1 MSFCFGAVYPDNMTG
16 AMQCSS
22 RAILLSLLISKN
34 TQSATARQALRP
46 RQGGVSDSMT
56 NTENLEEKI
65 AHLTRS
71 VDDLSDI
78 IARQDK
84 ELALLTRRVA
94 LLMEREATRDLD
106 AGGSVALADQRPP
119 HW

>member
-1 MSFCFGAVYPDNMTG
+1 MS
-16 AMQCSS
+16 Q
-22 RAILLSLLISKN
+22 I
-34 TQSATARQALRP
+34 
-46 RQGGVSDSMT
+46 
-56 NTENLEEKI
+56 ENLEEKI

-94 LLMEREATRDLD
+94 LLIEREASRDQE
-106 AGGSVALADQRPP
+106 AGNSVAFTDQRPP

>member
-1 MSFCFGAVYPDNMTG
+1 M
-16 AMQCSS
+16 
-22 RAILLSLLISKN
+22 
-34 TQSATARQALRP
+34 
-46 RQGGVSDSMT
+46 DSIDQ
-56 NTENLEEKI
+56 LEEKI

-71 VDDLSDI
+71 VDDLSEV

-94 LLMEREATRDLD
+94 LLIEREMARDQD
-106 AGGSVALADQRPP
+106 TGSSIVLTDQRPP

>member
-1 MSFCFGAVYPDNMTG
+1 MNSID
-16 AMQCSS
+16 Q
-22 RAILLSLLISKN
+22 
-34 TQSATARQALRP
+34 
-46 RQGGVSDSMT
+46 
-56 NTENLEEKI
+56 LEEKI

-71 VDDLSDI
+71 VDDLSEV

-94 LLMEREATRDLD
+94 LLIEREMARDQD
-106 AGGSVALADQRPP
+106 TGSSIVLTDQRPP

>member
-1 MSFCFGAVYPDNMTG
+1 M
-16 AMQCSS
+16 
-22 RAILLSLLISKN
+22 N
-34 TQSATARQALRP
+34 TMDQ
-46 RQGGVSDSMT
+46 
-56 NTENLEEKI
+56 LEEKI

-71 VDDLSDI
+71 VDDLSEV

-94 LLMEREATRDLD
+94 LLIEREMARDQD
-106 AGGSVALADQRPP
+106 TGSSIVLTDQRPP